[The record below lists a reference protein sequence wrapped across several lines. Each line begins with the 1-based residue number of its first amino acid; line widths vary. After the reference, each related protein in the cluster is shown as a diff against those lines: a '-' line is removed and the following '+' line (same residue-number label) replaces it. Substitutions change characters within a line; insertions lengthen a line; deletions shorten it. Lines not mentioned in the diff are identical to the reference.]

1 MPFRFARS
9 GHVLSSLLIAVLLAA
24 ALVVAGQAQTPAGAV
39 AAFDPAKATLDR
51 IERAIQHEGLGEE
64 AYADLK
70 RQLMPLR
77 DELRDK
83 IEALEP
89 QLAEAATRL
98 NQLGDK
104 PAPGAA
110 AEDAA
115 ITAER
120 ASLTASR
127 AEIEAAL
134 KQARLLALRADQISD
149 RINERR
155 RALFARELFA
165 RTAGVLDPAF
175 WRTTLDA
182 AADEARSIADLVS
195 GWWDYVRSNGG
206 HAGIAGAVGD
216 AACACLRGGDAA
228 AMVVAALRRHD
239 GRHAVRPR
247 ASPH

>member
-9 GHVLSSLLIAVLLAA
+9 GHVVSSLLIAVLLAA
-24 ALVVAGQAQTPAGAV
+24 AIAVAGRAQMPAV
-39 AAFDPAKATLDR
+39 SIAAFDPAKATLDR
-51 IERAIQHEGLGEE
+51 IERAIAARGLSEE

-89 QLAEAATRL
+89 QLAQAVTRL

-120 ASLTASR
+120 ASLTR
-127 AEIEAAL
+127 AAP
-134 KQARLLALRADQISD
+134 KS
-149 RINERR
+149 RR
-155 RALFARELFA
+155 R
-165 RTAGVLDPAF
+165 
-175 WRTTLDA
+175 
-182 AADEARSIADLVS
+182 
-195 GWWDYVRSNGG
+195 
-206 HAGIAGAVGD
+206 
-216 AACACLRGGDAA
+216 
-228 AMVVAALRRHD
+228 
-239 GRHAVRPR
+239 
-247 ASPH
+247 